1 MNVLTEK
8 FKEVFFAVLPIT
20 VIVLVL
26 HFTIT
31 PLETHLLYRF
41 LLGAVSIILGLSIF
55 LIGVDISVT
64 PIGTL
69 MGTAL
74 AKSNKVWI
82 VGIGG
87 LTLGFFITI
96 AEPVLHVFG
105 GQVTSLTSGAISKL
119 SIVVVVAIGIASML
133 AVGLFRIVFNK
144 PLHKLLTIFYLIIL
158 GLGIFPSP
166 EFLAISFDAAG
177 ATTGAMTV
185 PFVLAL
191 ALGVSSLKK
200 DGKASEEDSFG
211 LVGVVAIGAILT
223 VMIMSLI
230 SKTDTVSASL
240 EYEIA
245 QSTSV
250 MAPFLKKLLITS
262 GEVFWAL
269 LPILVLFLFFQF
281 ISFKLSKK
289 AFNKIMK
296 GLVYTF
302 IGLVLFLTG
311 VNAGFMDVGSIVGHD
326 LASLSPWIVLAVG
339 FILGLVVIL
348 AEPAVYVL
356 TNQIETVTSGY
367 IKRNA
372 IVFSLSIGVSFAVAL
387 SILRIIIP
395 AIQLWHFLL
404 PGYIISLAM
413 AFYVPKLFVGIAFDS
428 GGVAS
433 GPMSATFILAFAQG
447 AAEAI
452 EGANVLIDGF
462 GVIALVALTPIIALQ
477 VLGLIFKIK
486 SAKGGLGTNG

>member
-158 GLGIFPSP
+158 GLGIFASP
-166 EFLAISFDAAG
+166 EFLAISFD
-177 ATTGAMTV
+177 
-185 PFVLAL
+185 
-191 ALGVSSLKK
+191 SS
-200 DGKASEEDSFG
+200 
-211 LVGVVAIGAILT
+211 T
-223 VMIMSLI
+223 
-230 SKTDTVSASL
+230 
-240 EYEIA
+240 
-245 QSTSV
+245 
-250 MAPFLKKLLITS
+250 
-262 GEVFWAL
+262 
-269 LPILVLFLFFQF
+269 
-281 ISFKLSKK
+281 
-289 AFNKIMK
+289 
-296 GLVYTF
+296 
-302 IGLVLFLTG
+302 
-311 VNAGFMDVGSIVGHD
+311 
-326 LASLSPWIVLAVG
+326 
-339 FILGLVVIL
+339 
-348 AEPAVYVL
+348 
-356 TNQIETVTSGY
+356 
-367 IKRNA
+367 
-372 IVFSLSIGVSFAVAL
+372 
-387 SILRIIIP
+387 
-395 AIQLWHFLL
+395 
-404 PGYIISLAM
+404 ISLAR
-413 AFYVPKLFVGIAFDS
+413 F
-428 GGVAS
+428 
-433 GPMSATFILAFAQG
+433 
-447 AAEAI
+447 
-452 EGANVLIDGF
+452 
-462 GVIALVALTPIIALQ
+462 
-477 VLGLIFKIK
+477 
-486 SAKGGLGTNG
+486 